1 MAKIGLPAEMENLE
15 ELLDFVDKEAH
26 KAGFSARRV
35 SEVRLA
41 AEEVLVNAFCYAYPE
56 SDGDVSVS
64 CFMEEDSFVLE
75 ILDSGTPF
83 NIVAAPGPDVS
94 SCLSERCVGGL
105 GVYFVKEM
113 ATEARYVRENGQN
126 RLTLVFGK
134 CR

>member
-1 MAKIGLPAEMENLE
+1 MAKIGLPAEMESLE
-15 ELLDFVDKEAH
+15 ELIDFVDKEAD

-41 AEEVLVNAFCYAYPE
+41 AEEVLVNIFYYAYPE
-56 SDGDVSVS
+56 TDGDVSIS
-64 CFMEEDSFVLE
+64 CFVKEEFFILE

-94 SCLSERCVGGL
+94 SCLPERCVGGL
-105 GVYFVKEM
+105 GVHFVKKMTTEM
-113 ATEARYVRENGQN
+113 RYVRENGQN